1 LGFLGKVW
9 IVTKMLKLKNAK
21 SQIRIEHVDLEQ
33 KLQRLFLKLKE
44 EAAAG
49 NSLLAHGDYL
59 NFLYCDN
66 IITARTYFVKNQ
78 LSMTKLWY
86 RSLLNFSSDFLDLFL
101 QSKKANPCLTDSDV
115 FSNFHGEG
123 QSAGKLEIL
132 ERIHV
137 NLKKANKLLKRKV
150 LKPNDNE
157 TKLNLN
163 PESQKLLQAWYKK
176 STKIQYKIPTQKLLL

>member
-1 LGFLGKVW
+1 
-9 IVTKMLKLKNAK
+9 MLKLKNAK
-21 SQIRIEHVDLEQ
+21 IQIRIEHVDLEQ

-59 NFLYCDN
+59 NFLYSDN

-101 QSKKANPCLTDSDV
+101 ESKKAKPSLTDSDI
-115 FSNFHGEG
+115 FPNS
-123 QSAGKLEIL
+123 QSPSTGKVEIL
-132 ERIHV
+132 QRIHT
-137 NLKKANKLLKRKV
+137 NLRKANKLFKRKV
-150 LKPNDNE
+150 IYPNHNE
-157 TKLNLN
+157 TKLKLN
-163 PESQKLLQAWYKK
+163 PESQKLLEAWYKK
-176 STKIQYKIPTQKLLL
+176 STKIQYKIPTQKLLR

>member
-1 LGFLGKVW
+1 
-9 IVTKMLKLKNAK
+9 MLKLKNAK

-59 NFLYCDN
+59 NFLFCDN

-86 RSLLNFSSDFLDLFL
+86 RSLINFSSGFLDLFL
-101 QSKKANPCLTDSDV
+101 QSKKADPCLTDSDV
-115 FSNFHGEG
+115 FPNFQG
-123 QSAGKLEIL
+123 
-132 ERIHV
+132 
-137 NLKKANKLLKRKV
+137 
-150 LKPNDNE
+150 
-157 TKLNLN
+157 
-163 PESQKLLQAWYKK
+163 
-176 STKIQYKIPTQKLLL
+176 